1 MTPRRVADHRAV
13 GLLVAGLLAAT
24 AAGCAGDSHPPHDAP
39 APAPAVEAAA
49 APVPEA
55 APAPVAEAAPAPAAV
70 PEVSP
75 APAGG
80 AAVAAAGGAARAGAH
95 PPVPAGWP
103 PGAQWL
109 GDPPP
114 DPLALAADPGAFA
127 DLLGEQGLGLDL
139 ESRAVSA
146 RGGALHDRTSLDY
159 PIEYVLVTDRGRTHE
174 ALFVLKARPS
184 VLDSC
189 LHAIGLEPGTPMRFR
204 LIEPPPSDEELAAG
218 ATPWEPVPASG
229 PLVSITIAWT
239 DDAGVPRRASLES
252 MLVDARTGQPLPER
266 GWIYTG
272 GRFSPLRQGRDVV
285 QAHVADLAGNVVAIY
300 LDGSGQCLF
309 ERNSLEGVDDSLYS
323 INPAT
328 APVRGTPVTIV
339 FAPTGQAVAP
349 PPPAPSEE
357 VVAGELGARLDAA
370 LRAAEAGGFSG
381 AVHVARGGQT
391 VLERGYGRTAAEGGA
406 PVSGATVFPLGGLSR
421 RILAAAVLRAAA
433 AGTLDLD
440 APVNAVVRN
449 VPVDKIDLTARLL
462 LEQRSG
468 LPAQVPGAATVD
480 RDLALRAILDAP
492 LADRPGARCLP
503 SEAGNALL
511 VATLEDAADDTWRG
525 YVGEHVLGAARMT
538 GSDLCGEP
546 RWDDA
551 RLARGD
557 QGRGGL
563 GTPVLEFPEWPA
575 LASRG
580 LAACARDLGR
590 FERWLDA
597 ESAAFAPPCDDEAE
611 PWRLVTGPQGRCLV
625 ASGATPGFH
634 AELRRWLD
642 TDTVLVV
649 LANVAQPTVVEE
661 LEALLLAAALP
672 R

>member
-1 MTPRRVADHRAV
+1 MMLRRVAALRGLGLGGAV
-13 GLLVAGLLAAT
+13 LAAGAWT
-24 AAGCAGDSHPPHDAP
+24 GCAREASPSPP
-39 APAPAVEAAA
+39 
-49 APVPEA
+49 APVPAVVA
-55 APAPVAEAAPAPAAV
+55 APAPVAAPINSAP
-70 PEVSP
+70 P
-75 APAGG
+75 ATDADS
-80 AAVAAAGGAARAGAH
+80 H

-114 DPLALAADPGAFA
+114 DPLALAADPAAFA
-127 DLLGEQGLGLDL
+127 AALEEQGLGLDL
-139 ESRAVSA
+139 EGRTVSA
-146 RGGALHDRTSLDY
+146 RGGALHDRKSLDY

-189 LHAIGLEPGTPMRFR
+189 LHAIGLKPGTPMRFR
-204 LIEPPPSDEELAAG
+204 LQEPPPTDEELAAG
-218 ATPWEPVPASG
+218 ASPWEPVPASG

-252 MLVDARTGQPLPER
+252 LLVDTRTGQPLPELD
-266 GWIYTG
+266 WIYTG
-272 GRFSPLRQGRDVV
+272 GRFGPLRQGRDVV
-285 QAHVADLAGNVVAIY
+285 QAHVTDLAGNVVAIY

-309 ERNSLEGVDDSLYS
+309 ERNSLEGLDDSLYS
-323 INPAT
+323 INPDT
-328 APVRGTPVTIV
+328 APSRGTPVTIV
-339 FAPTGQAVAP
+339 FAPTGQEVAP
-349 PPPAPSEE
+349 PPPPPSEV

-370 LRAAEAGGFSG
+370 LREAESRGFSG
-381 AVHVARGGQT
+381 AVHVSRGGQT
-391 VLERGYGRTAAEGGA
+391 VLERGYGLTAAEGGA
-406 PVSGATVFPLGGLSR
+406 PITGATVFPLGGLSR
-421 RILAAAVLRAAA
+421 RVLAAAVLRAGA

-440 APVNAVVRN
+440 APINAVVRN
-449 VPVDKIDLTARLL
+449 VPTDKVDLTARLL

-468 LPAQVPGAATVD
+468 LPAQVPGTETVD
-480 RDLALRAILDAP
+480 RDLALRTMLDAP

-503 SEAGNALL
+503 SAAGDALL
-511 VATLEDAADDTWRG
+511 VATLEEAADDTWRG
-525 YVGEHVLGAARMT
+525 YLGEHVLGAARMT

-546 RWDDA
+546 RWEDV

-557 QGRGGL
+557 QGLGGRGS
-563 GTPVLEFPEWPA
+563 PALEFPDWPV

-597 ESAAFAPPCDDEAE
+597 DSAAFAPPCDEE
-611 PWRLVTGPQGRCLV
+611 PERWRLVTGPHGRCLV
-625 ASGATPGFH
+625 AVGRAPGFS

-642 TDTVLVV
+642 ADTVLIV
-649 LANVAQPTVVEE
+649 LANVEQPAVADE
-661 LEALLLAAALP
+661 LEVLLFADAP